1 MNEIA
6 LDSPT
11 DEQQRASDPNA
22 SIWVAASAGSGK
34 TKVLVDRVLGLL
46 LGGTVPSRI
55 LCLTFTKAAAT
66 EMAIRVNATLGL
78 WATSADDVLASA
90 IAVLTGRQPDADK
103 IAHARRL
110 LAYVLD
116 APGGLKILTIHSFCE
131 SLLARFPLEAGI
143 APHFEVM
150 DERSAAELLAVA
162 RDRVL
167 IAARNNGGARSHI
180 ADALANITE
189 HIREDQF
196 AELMQVLA
204 NERGRLKQLLSKPG
218 GIDAAIDAI
227 FRQLGADM
235 SVDER
240 TLLAA
245 ASDDA
250 AFDRSGLKNAALALA
265 QGSEKSDQPRGKT
278 IDNWIDSDQQQ
289 RLETFDDYATC
300 YLTKELQPRAR
311 LISKSA
317 SAAAPAADSILAE
330 ESERLVQFMER
341 RRAQITSHASA
352 SLLRLGEALIDA
364 YEAEKATTARLDYD
378 DLILTA
384 RRLLELPGIAPW
396 VLYKLDGGLDHILID
411 EAQDTNPE
419 QWAVIAALA
428 GDFFSGEGAHRESRT
443 IFAVGDVKQSIYSF
457 QRADPAAFRR
467 MREYFSSRV
476 IGAKAE
482 WFDVNLELSFRST
495 EAVLRAV
502 DAVFNDEIAADG
514 VLEDGLKMQHFAA
527 RSGHAGRVEVWPL
540 AVPKET
546 EDDEPWTL
554 PVEHRPQDSPRSRL
568 ANSIAQRIREWIGTE
583 VLESRNRPVRAGDIV
598 VLVRRRGAFVEELV
612 RALKGAEVPVSGVDR
627 MVLTEQLAAMD
638 LMALGRFLLL
648 PEDDLTLATVLKGPF
663 IGFDDNDLFQ
673 LAWDR
678 GRDSLWQRLSQLAT
692 DDSRFAK
699 ARNWLAGLL
708 ARVDFTPPYELFAH
722 VLVTPAAG
730 ERSGRASLLARLGSD
745 AGDAIDEFLNLT
757 VAYERAHIPSLQGFL
772 TWIEVGRAEVKRDL
786 EQSGRDEVRVMT
798 VHGAKGLEAPIV
810 ILPDTASTPVTHSP
824 PILWHGEFPLWPPK
838 RALEERICRMA
849 RATAHEV
856 RDQEYRRLLYVA
868 MSRAEDRLYVC
879 GWHGIQKPAVDCWY
893 NLIVRGVERLDG
905 VVPFEFHEEEGEGWS
920 GSGLR
925 FDGQQNIPAAPDGRD
940 RDATDDLVG
949 LMPWMVSTP
958 TAEPTPPRPLVPSRT
973 ESEPVVRSPLDGDDG
988 ARFQRGLLI
997 HRLLETLP
1005 TLPAHQQRSSCQRYL
1020 ARPLHGL
1027 EPAERD
1033 VIEDEVFAVLTDA
1046 DLAPIFAE
1054 EGRAEVPIVGTVVG
1068 PEGPYVVSGQ
1078 VDRLVVREQEILVV
1092 DYKSNRPALTHQQD
1106 VPELYWR
1113 QMASYRAILANIW
1126 PDRAIRC
1133 ALLWTDGPH
1142 IMFLDEQRLDRLFP
1156 AS

>member
-1 MNEIA
+1 MN
-6 LDSPT
+6 
-11 DEQQRASDPNA
+11 
-22 SIWVAASAGSGK
+22 
-34 TKVLVDRVLGLL
+34 
-46 LGGTVPSRI
+46 
-55 LCLTFTKAAAT
+55 CLH
-66 EMAIRVNATLGL
+66 MS
-78 WATSADDVLASA
+78 WS
-90 IAVLTGRQPDADK
+90 
-103 IAHARRL
+103 HRL
-110 LAYVLD
+110 L
-116 APGGLKILTIHSFCE
+116 
-131 SLLARFPLEAGI
+131 
-143 APHFEVM
+143 
-150 DERSAAELLAVA
+150 
-162 RDRVL
+162 
-167 IAARNNGGARSHI
+167 
-180 ADALANITE
+180 
-189 HIREDQF
+189 
-196 AELMQVLA
+196 
-204 NERGRLKQLLSKPG
+204 
-218 GIDAAIDAI
+218 
-227 FRQLGADM
+227 
-235 SVDER
+235 
-240 TLLAA
+240 
-245 ASDDA
+245 
-250 AFDRSGLKNAALALA
+250 
-265 QGSEKSDQPRGKT
+265 
-278 IDNWIDSDQQQ
+278 
-289 RLETFDDYATC
+289 
-300 YLTKELQPRAR
+300 
-311 LISKSA
+311 
-317 SAAAPAADSILAE
+317 
-330 ESERLVQFMER
+330 
-341 RRAQITSHASA
+341 
-352 SLLRLGEALIDA
+352 
-364 YEAEKATTARLDYD
+364 
-378 DLILTA
+378 
-384 RRLLELPGIAPW
+384 
-396 VLYKLDGGLDHILID
+396 
-411 EAQDTNPE
+411 
-419 QWAVIAALA
+419 
-428 GDFFSGEGAHRESRT
+428 
-443 IFAVGDVKQSIYSF
+443 
-457 QRADPAAFRR
+457 
-467 MREYFSSRV
+467 
-476 IGAKAE
+476 
-482 WFDVNLELSFRST
+482 
-495 EAVLRAV
+495 
-502 DAVFNDEIAADG
+502 
-514 VLEDGLKMQHFAA
+514 
-527 RSGHAGRVEVWPL
+527 
-540 AVPKET
+540 
-546 EDDEPWTL
+546 
-554 PVEHRPQDSPRSRL
+554 
-568 ANSIAQRIREWIGTE
+568 
-583 VLESRNRPVRAGDIV
+583 
-598 VLVRRRGAFVEELV
+598 
-612 RALKGAEVPVSGVDR
+612 VS
-627 MVLTEQLAAMD
+627 
-638 LMALGRFLLL
+638 
-648 PEDDLTLATVLKGPF
+648 
-663 IGFDDNDLFQ
+663 
-673 LAWDR
+673 
-678 GRDSLWQRLSQLAT
+678 
-692 DDSRFAK
+692 
-699 ARNWLAGLL
+699 
-708 ARVDFTPPYELFAH
+708 
-722 VLVTPAAG
+722 
-730 ERSGRASLLARLGSD
+730 
-745 AGDAIDEFLNLT
+745 
-757 VAYERAHIPSLQGFL
+757 
-772 TWIEVGRAEVKRDL
+772 DL

>member
-1 MNEIA
+1 MSELG
-6 LDSPT
+6 LDRPT

-46 LGGTVPSRI
+46 LGGTAPSRI

-78 WATSADDVLASA
+78 WATSADDDLTAA
-90 IAVLTGRQPDADK
+90 IELLTGVQPDADK

-167 IAARNNGGARSHI
+167 VAARDCGGVRSQI
-180 ADALANITE
+180 ADALATITE

-218 GIDAAIDAI
+218 GVDAAIEAI
-227 FRQLGADM
+227 FSKLGADM

-240 TLLAA
+240 TLFAA

-250 AFDRSGLKNAALALA
+250 AFDRHGLKCAALALA
-265 QGSEKSDQPRGKT
+265 QGSEKTDQPRGKT
-278 IDNWIDSDQQQ
+278 IGDWIDSDQQQ
-289 RLETFDDYATC
+289 RLEAFDAYIAC
-300 YLTKELQPRAR
+300 FLTKELQPRAR

-317 SAAAPAADSILAE
+317 SAAVPAADSILAE
-330 ESERLVQFMER
+330 ESERLVKFMER
-341 RRAQITSHASA
+341 RRAQTTSLASA

-364 YEAEKATTARLDYD
+364 YEAEKATSARLDYD

-384 RRLLELPGIAPW
+384 RQLLERPGIAPW

-428 GDFFSGEGAHRESRT
+428 GDFFSGEGAHRGSRT

-476 IGAKAE
+476 TAAKAE
-482 WFDVNLELSFRST
+482 WFDVNLEFSFRST
-495 EAVLRAV
+495 EAVLSTI
-502 DAVFNDEIAADG
+502 DAVFNDQIAADG
-514 VLEDGLKMQHFAA
+514 VLEDGQKMRHFAA
-527 RSGHAGRVEVWPL
+527 RSGHAGRVEIWPL
-540 AVPKET
+540 AVPKQT
-546 EDDEPWTL
+546 EDDQPWTL
-554 PVEHRPQDSPRSRL
+554 PVEHRPQDSPRTRL
-568 ANSIAQRIREWIGTE
+568 ANSIAQRIKNWIGTE
-583 VLESRNRPVRAGDIV
+583 VLESRGRPVSAGDIV

-648 PEDDLTLATVLKGPF
+648 PDDDLTLATVLKGPF
-663 IGFDDNDLFQ
+663 IGFDDDDLFQ

-678 GRDSLWQRLSQLAT
+678 GRDSLWQRLSQLAV
-692 DDSRFAK
+692 DDSRFAN
-699 ARNWLAGLL
+699 ARRWLGGLL

-745 AGDAIDEFLNLT
+745 AGDAIDEFLNLA

-772 TWIEVGRAEVKRDL
+772 TWIEAGRAEVKRDL
-786 EQSGRDEVRVMT
+786 EQAGRDEVRVMT
-798 VHGAKGLEAPIV
+798 IHGAKGLEAPIV
-810 ILPDTASTPVTHSP
+810 ILPDTISTPATHSP
-824 PILWHGEFPLWPPK
+824 PILWHDELPLWPPR
-838 RALEERICRMA
+838 RAFEERICRTA
-849 RATAHEV
+849 RATAHEM
-856 RDQEYRRLLYVA
+856 RDREYRRLLYVA

-879 GWHGIQKPAVDCWY
+879 GWHGLQMPAGDCWY

-925 FDGQQNIPAAPDGRD
+925 FDGQQSIPAAPDGRD
-940 RDATDDLVG
+940 RDEADDLSG
-949 LMPWMVSTP
+949 LMPWMVTVP
-958 TAEPTPPRPLVPSRT
+958 TAEPTPPRPLAPSRT

-1005 TLPAHQQRSSCQRYL
+1005 TLPTQQQRSSCRRYL

-1027 EPAERD
+1027 ESAQQD
-1033 VIEDEVFAVLTDA
+1033 AIEDEVFAVMMDA

-1068 PEGPYVVSGQ
+1068 PEGPHVVSGQ
-1078 VDRLVVREQEILVV
+1078 VDRLVVREQDILVV
-1092 DYKSNRPALTHQQD
+1092 DYKSNRPALTRQQD

-1113 QMASYRAILANIW
+1113 QMAAYRAILAGIW